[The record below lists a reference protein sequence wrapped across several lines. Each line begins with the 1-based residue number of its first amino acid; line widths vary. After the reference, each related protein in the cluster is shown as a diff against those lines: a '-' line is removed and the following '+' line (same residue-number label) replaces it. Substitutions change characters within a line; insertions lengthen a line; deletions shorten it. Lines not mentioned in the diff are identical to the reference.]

1 MSQKEHSSRDGVQT
15 ATPSGRDEDS
25 EADGQVDLDRLRAE
39 NERLRREYTRAKQ
52 TTHRRTA
59 LGFLGVGLL
68 SLGGATLFP
77 TLRTVLVALGGT
89 GVFSAVLTWYLTPE
103 RFVAASIGER
113 VYTALADSQSALVT
127 DLGLSDERVY
137 VPVGDETVRLFVPQ
151 YAAYELPEP
160 SELDPLFVIPEA
172 ERARGVALV
181 PTGATLATE
190 FDAIRT
196 GPLSTVPTELAGQ
209 ASDAIVDGF
218 ELAESATVDGA
229 EADQFSVGITGSV
242 YGRSDRVDHPIVS
255 FLAVTAAQAQ
265 ETPVTTEVTTSD
277 DRYDFVV
284 TCRWEAGETE
294 SEETAASEETV

>member
-1 MSQKEHSSRDGVQT
+1 MSQNEHSSRDGVQT

-25 EADGQVDLDRLRAE
+25 EADVQTDLDRLRAE

-68 SLGGATLFP
+68 SLGGAALFP

-137 VPVGDETVRLFVPQ
+137 VSLGDGTVRLFIPQ
-151 YAAYELPEP
+151 YAEYELPAP
-160 SELDPLFVIPEA
+160 RELDPLFVIPEA
-172 ERARGVALV
+172 ERGRGVALV

-196 GPLSTVPTELAGQ
+196 GPLSTVPTDLAEQ

-229 EADQFSVGITGSV
+229 EAGQFSVGITGSV

-265 ETPVTTEVTTSD
+265 GTPVTTEVTTID

-284 TCRWEAGETE
+284 TCRWEAGEAE
-294 SEETAASEETV
+294 SEKAEVTEESP

>member
-1 MSQKEHSSRDGVQT
+1 
-15 ATPSGRDEDS
+15 
-25 EADGQVDLDRLRAE
+25 
-39 NERLRREYTRAKQ
+39 
-52 TTHRRTA
+52 
-59 LGFLGVGLL
+59 
-68 SLGGATLFP
+68 
-77 TLRTVLVALGGT
+77 
-89 GVFSAVLTWYLTPE
+89 
-103 RFVAASIGER
+103 
-113 VYTALADSQSALVT
+113 VT

-160 SELDPLFVIPEA
+160 SELDPLFVIPER
-172 ERARGVALV
+172 ERTRGVALV

-190 FDAIRT
+190 FEAIRT
-196 GPLSTVPTELAGQ
+196 SPLSTVPTELAGQ

-229 EADQFSVGITGSV
+229 EAGQFSVGITGSV

-294 SEETAASEETV
+294 SGKAEVTEESA